1 MDDIEAL
8 VAQGR
13 QLQRARRYDEALD
26 CFNQALTRDPRQLEA
41 LGNRGS
47 VLGSL
52 GRFAEALAD
61 YERALVFHPNHA
73 MLLFNRG
80 NALGHLGRHH
90 EALASY
96 EAARAADPKVPEL
109 WNNRGNT
116 LRDLKRSDEAIESYS
131 WALMLRPDYAKA
143 LYNRGNTYWVDKRQI
158 EPAWQDFEKA
168 FTIEPES
175 DNLRGDLLHLRM
187 HVGVWRDFDTQK
199 RLVDDAVR
207 AGRRAVGPFA
217 YQAISD
223 SPADLKACSE
233 IYAAH
238 RHPAAPPLAMGSWPG
253 NRKIRVGYLSGEFR
267 QQATSFLM
275 AGLYEAHDKEKF
287 EIVAFDSG
295 WSDGSP
301 LRTRLERSFSKLVD
315 ISRLTDAEAART
327 IFAEKI
333 DILVNLNGYFGENR
347 MGIFARRPAPVQV
360 NYLGFPATLGAPY
373 IDYIIADKI
382 VIPESERH
390 FYTEQAAWL
399 PDSYQ
404 ANDAKRAEAADTA
417 RRADHG
423 LPEKAFVF
431 CSFNQAYKLT
441 PAIFAAWM
449 RILRQAPE
457 SVLWLLEGNRYFPPN
472 IRREAEKA
480 GIAAERIVFAPMAD
494 WPDHLARM
502 AQADLFLDTAPYNS
516 HTTASDA
523 LWVGLPLV
531 TCRGTTFPGRVAE
544 SLLKAAGVPELVAED
559 MPGYEKLAVD
569 LAQDPFLLSALRQ
582 KLKANRR
589 TTPLFNTARF
599 ARHIET
605 AYRTMREISQAGQ
618 PPRSFAVPA
627 EN

>member
-1 MDDIEAL
+1 
-8 VAQGR
+8 
-13 QLQRARRYDEALD
+13 
-26 CFNQALTRDPRQLEA
+26 
-41 LGNRGS
+41 
-47 VLGSL
+47 
-52 GRFAEALAD
+52 
-61 YERALVFHPNHA
+61 
-73 MLLFNRG
+73 
-80 NALGHLGRHH
+80 
-90 EALASY
+90 
-96 EAARAADPKVPEL
+96 VPEL
-109 WNNRGNT
+109 WNNRGNI
-116 LRDLKRSDEAIESYS
+116 LRDLKRPDEAIDSYS
-131 WALMLRPDYAKA
+131 WALLLRPDYAKA
-143 LYNRGNTYWVDKRQI
+143 LYNRGNTRWVDKRQI

-187 HVGVWRDFDTQK
+187 HVGEWRDFDAQK

-223 SPADLKACSE
+223 SPGDLKACSE
-233 IYAAH
+233 IYAAD
-238 RHPAAPPLAMGSWPG
+238 RHPAQPPLAVRAWTG
-253 NRKIRVGYLSGEFR
+253 NRKIRIGYLSGEFR
-267 QQATSFLM
+267 QQATAFLT
-275 AGLYEAHDKEKF
+275 AGLYEAHDKQNF

-295 WSDGSP
+295 WSDKSL
-301 LRTRLERSFSKLVD
+301 LRGRLERAFDKFID
-315 ISRLTDAEAART
+315 ISRLTDEEAARA

-347 MGIFARRPAPVQV
+347 MGVFARRPAPVQV

-382 VIPESERH
+382 VIPENERH
-390 FYTEQAAWL
+390 FYSEQVAWL

-404 ANDAKRAEAADTA
+404 VNDAKRAEAASGA
-417 RRADHG
+417 RRADHD
-423 LPEKAFVF
+423 LPEKAVVF
-431 CSFNQAYKLT
+431 CSFNQTYKLT
-441 PAIFAAWM
+441 PQIFAAWM
-449 RILRQAPE
+449 RILRQVPE
-457 SVLWLLEGNRYFPPN
+457 SVLWLLGGNDYFPAN

-502 AQADLFLDTAPYNS
+502 ALADLFLDTAPYNS

-544 SLLKAAGVPELVAED
+544 SVLNAAGMPELVAED
-559 MPGYEKLAVD
+559 MQAYERLAVKLA
-569 LAQDPFLLSALRQ
+569 LEPLTLGALRQ
-582 KLKANRR
+582 KLKASRR
-589 TTPLFNTARF
+589 TAALFDTARF

-605 AYRTMREISQAGQ
+605 AYRTMWEISQAGQ

-627 EN
+627 GN